1 MRAIRPFSVMVAAM
15 LCLAAAVPTF
25 AQGRRAAPA
34 QPAAAPLPY
43 VPPRGA
49 WERKPPAELGFDAA
63 KLAEAVTY
71 AQQHESTTPR
81 DLAVAHYLQWGREPY
96 DAPIGPLKERGPA
109 TGLVIHKGYIVAEWG
124 EPTRVDMTFSVTK
137 SFVSTVVGLAF
148 DTQLLRDVHE
158 PVSVTVPIAEFASA
172 HNRTIT
178 WDHLLRQT
186 SDWEGTLWGKPDWA
200 DRPQGEPST
209 WMTRPRNA
217 PGTVYKY
224 NDVRVNALA
233 LAALH
238 VWRRPLP
245 QVLRERVMDPIGA
258 SRSWQWHAYDSA
270 WVNIDGVMMQA
281 VGGGGHWGGGMF
293 IDAEDMARFGLLTLR
308 GGAWG
313 GRQLLSEQWIRQ
325 ARTPGTANP
334 QYGYMNYF
342 LNTGRKALPSA
353 PAEAWYHLGN
363 GTNMVYCDPV
373 NDLVIVARW
382 IDTPGMDGL
391 VQRILA
397 ARQ

>member
-1 MRAIRPFSVMVAAM
+1 MRPLVRALFLSALVVTTIVLP
-15 LCLAAAVPTF
+15 AAAQP
-25 AQGRRAAPA
+25 RRPAALTQA
-34 QPAAAPLPY
+34 PAAAPY
-43 VPPRGA
+43 VPSRGA
-49 WERKPPAELGFDAA
+49 WEHRAPADAGFDAA
-63 KLAEAVTY
+63 KITEAIAF
-71 AQQHESTTPR
+71 AQQQESTSPR

-96 DAPIGPLKERGPA
+96 DIPVGPFKERGPA
-109 TGLVIHKGYIVAEWG
+109 TGLIIHKGYIVAEWG
-124 EPTRVDMTFSVTK
+124 EPSRVDMTFSVTK

-148 DTQLLRDVHE
+148 DRGLLRDVHE
-158 PVSVTVPIAEFASA
+158 RVSVAVPIPEFASA

-186 SDWEGTLWGKPDWA
+186 SDWEGTLWSKPDWA

-245 QVLRERVMDPIGA
+245 EVLREHIMEPIGA
-258 SRSWQWHAYDSA
+258 SRTWQWHGYDNA
-270 WVNIDGVMMQA
+270 WVNIDGVMMQSA
-281 VGGGGHWGGGMF
+281 SGGGHWGGGMF
-293 IDAEDMARFGLLTLR
+293 ISAEDMARFGLLTLR
-308 GGAWG
+308 GGTWG
-313 GRQLLSEQWIRQ
+313 DKQLLSAQWITQ

-334 QYGYMNYF
+334 GYGYMNYF
-342 LNTGRKALPSA
+342 LNTDRKALPSA

-363 GTNMVYCDPV
+363 GANVIYCDPV
-373 NDLVIVARW
+373 NDLVVVTRW
-382 IDTPGMDGL
+382 IQSNALDGL
-391 VQRILA
+391 VQRVLA
-397 ARQ
+397 SRR